1 VRDEE
6 TARVRNLAVLDQLLL
21 RRFAGKVRRGAGVE
35 LVRHHDSSN
44 RSESLFAPVLT
55 VYSQASDN
63 DTERKDNGRRFL
75 MKNKPAARHT

>member
-1 VRDEE
+1 MSDEE
-6 TARVRNLAVLDQLLL
+6 TARVRNLAVLDQLL
-21 RRFAGKVRRGAGVE
+21 RRFAGKVRRGAAVE

-55 VYSQASDN
+55 AYSQASDN

-75 MKNKPAARHT
+75 MKNKPASRHT